1 MACQRV
7 QLQMATR
14 QMSEAQMFCKYRGRE
29 KKKNLYSA
37 APPSLYKHSKVK
49 STRGLLNDQSCVM
62 KFSLQNPQV
71 LEVSGRDK
79 RPGRK
84 SNLFHRVIIFHL
96 LQLLPKLGGKNG
108 KLGLSPPNA
117 ARALCPLAPLLSLA
131 ASQGW
136 ELAQLQGWH
145 PAHWFR
151 EGKARGSGT
160 HQQAERKMHRGVIL
174 SSGKKAGGPL

>member
-1 MACQRV
+1 MSVPAGLVFNLQSGRGTNGVSACAAPNGNTADERDPNVLQIQR
-7 QLQMATR
+7 
-14 QMSEAQMFCKYRGRE
+14 KG

-131 ASQGW
+131 ASQG
-136 ELAQLQGWH
+136 
-145 PAHWFR
+145 
-151 EGKARGSGT
+151 
-160 HQQAERKMHRGVIL
+160 
-174 SSGKKAGGPL
+174 